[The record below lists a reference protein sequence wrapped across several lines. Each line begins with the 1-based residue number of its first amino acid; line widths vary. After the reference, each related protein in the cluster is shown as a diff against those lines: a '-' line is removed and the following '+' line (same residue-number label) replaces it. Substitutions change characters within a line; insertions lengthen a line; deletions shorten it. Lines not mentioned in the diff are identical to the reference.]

1 MTVWVN
7 GVISAILFD
16 EAFLG
21 GFVALQVAPL
31 EDGKQGEIRYRNIRI
46 RDLGR
51 TGRWRALFDGRTL
64 EGWHNWGS
72 ERWTVSDGAIH
83 GRRGPKESEGYL
95 ATEETWRDFRVRGRF
110 MMLGEGNYGLF
121 YHSRIRLR
129 DDGYPVISGVQ
140 GEVMPGRPA
149 ETGRLYESYRRG
161 WITSRDRS
169 ELGAWAIR
177 EEGWNA
183 LEIRSVGN
191 RVTTWVNGIRVVDL
205 FDETP
210 QVFEGSFALQLHAG
224 EGAGIDWKD
233 LYVEE

>member
-7 GVISAILFD
+7 GVISAVLFD

-31 EDGKQGEIRYRNIRI
+31 EDGKPGEIRYRNIRI

-64 EGWHNWGS
+64 GGWHNWGS
-72 ERWTVSDGAIH
+72 EKWTVVDGAIQ

-129 DDGYPVISGVQ
+129 DD
-140 GEVMPGRPA
+140 ERP
-149 ETGRLYESYRRG
+149 
-161 WITSRDRS
+161 
-169 ELGAWAIR
+169 
-177 EEGWNA
+177 
-183 LEIRSVGN
+183 
-191 RVTTWVNGIRVVDL
+191 
-205 FDETP
+205 
-210 QVFEGSFALQLHAG
+210 
-224 EGAGIDWKD
+224 
-233 LYVEE
+233 